1 MIENHRWLTE
11 DPGGNP
17 VDRGARGE
25 STSMKFQI
33 WNTLDEREPIYAQ
46 ALSEAEVR
54 ALKMLGYE
62 MVHEF
67 EAVSRKNAEAY
78 FVAWCDNR
86 SD

>member
-1 MIENHRWLTE
+1 
-11 DPGGNP
+11 
-17 VDRGARGE
+17 
-25 STSMKFQI
+25 MKFQI
-33 WNTLDEREPIYAQ
+33 WEALDAREPVYSR

-54 ALKMLGYE
+54 ALKVLGYE

-67 EAVSRKNAEAY
+67 EAANKENAEAY